1 MSGSIPAFAATDPDI
16 YERFMGRWSARMADP
31 FLTFAG
37 VESGQRVLDV
47 GCGTGTIT
55 LALAQRGCTAV
66 GVDASEPYLAGAR
79 HLRSHSAITYEHGD
93 AQSLA
98 HATASF
104 DASVSLLAIDVI
116 PAPEKVAAEMRRVTR
131 PGGVVACG
139 TFDFRGG
146 NSAFQ
151 MLLDIGAVFDDGFRT
166 LREYL
171 LSRPLVGPNG
181 QAELWRRTGFT
192 EVVEVPIV
200 VSFDY
205 ESWDDYWV
213 SQATGPTRTAQRLKA
228 MPAHR
233 RDEIQHHV
241 RLAYLI
247 GMPDGP
253 RSYTH
258 IIRAV
263 RGIVP

>member
-1 MSGSIPAFAATDPDI
+1 
-16 YERFMGRWSARMADP
+16 
-31 FLTFAG
+31 
-37 VESGQRVLDV
+37 
-47 GCGTGTIT
+47 
-55 LALAQRGCTAV
+55 
-66 GVDASEPYLAGAR
+66 
-79 HLRSHSAITYEHGD
+79 
-93 AQSLA
+93 
-98 HATASF
+98 
-104 DASVSLLAIDVI
+104 
-116 PAPEKVAAEMRRVTR
+116 
-131 PGGVVACG
+131 
-139 TFDFRGG
+139 
-146 NSAFQ
+146 
-151 MLLDIGAVFDDGFRT
+151 
-166 LREYL
+166 
-171 LSRPLVGPNG
+171 
-181 QAELWRRTGFT
+181 
-192 EVVEVPIV
+192 VPIV